1 MNEYPLAMEEIVTW
15 LHAKEQSLPDL
26 GVKLRDMR
34 ERHDRM
40 PAVAADFDA
49 GFATGRINAWVSGEI
64 DLEVLRSKD
73 GENVFF
79 GHVRVSKMDEPLLE
93 EAYSDFVRIMVKHRA

>member
-1 MNEYPLAMEEIVTW
+1 MNEYPPAIEEIVTW
-15 LHAKEQSLPDL
+15 LHAKEESLPDRS
-26 GVKLRDMR
+26 VKLRDMR
-34 ERHDRM
+34 ERLDRT

-49 GFATGRINAWVSGEI
+49 GSATGRINAWVSGEI

-93 EAYSDFVRIMVKHRA
+93 KAYSDFLRIR